1 MTTPSPQWKK
11 TACILCSLNCGLEV
25 QTENGRISKI
35 RGDDDHPASQGY
47 VCEKSQRMD
56 YYQNGADRLDTPMR
70 RRPDGSYEA
79 IDWDTAIREVA
90 EKFLAIK
97 RRHGGESIL
106 YYGGGAQG
114 NHLGGAYGDSTL
126 KALGVKYRSNALA
139 QEKTGEFW
147 VQGKMFGTGVHGD
160 FEHCEVAILIGK
172 NPWQSHGFARARV
185 LLNAM
190 AKDPARSIIV
200 IDPRL
205 SETAALADFHLQIR
219 PGTDAWCLAALVGII
234 VQDGLL
240 ARDWL
245 AEHTSGY
252 EHIVDELNAIP
263 VAYCAETCG
272 VAEDKLR
279 AAARRIASASSVS
292 ALEDL
297 GMQMNLHST
306 LGSYLQRL
314 VWLLTGHYGR
324 PGTSNAF
331 VPFLSLSKASKGDTS
346 MGKKGAPRVEKRS
359 PVANA
364 KIIIGL
370 IPCNV
375 IPEEILTDHP
385 KRYRAMLVET
395 GNPLHSLA
403 DSQRM
408 REAMRALELSVVIDV
423 AMTETARHAD
433 YVLPAAS
440 QFEKAEATFF
450 MARLAPTRPG
460 EWLEHSPL
468 LIILL
473 VLLAGGWLVHEFSTK
488 PAILAISGLN
498 TYNLLFLML
507 GALLHWRPRS
517 FLDAVAR
524 AVPTTTGVLIQF
536 PLYGSIAAIM
546 TTVNG
551 SDGETLAHHIST
563 FFVQIASHDTYA
575 LLMGVYS
582 AVLGFFIPS
591 GGGKW
596 IIEAPYVM
604 QVANELQYHLGWAVQ
619 IYNAAEALPNLI
631 NPFYML
637 PLLGVLG
644 LKARDLIGF
653 SFVQLLVHIPL
664 VLVLLWAL
672 GSTLAYIPPVMP

>member
-70 RRPDGSYEA
+70 RRTDGSYEA

-292 ALEDL
+292 PAHARSHARPGVVGGDRRGHDRDRAPRRLRAAGGEPVRKGRGDL
-297 GMQMNLHST
+297 LQPGIPAQRLPPARAAVPGAYFMT
-306 LGSYLQRL
+306 LG
-314 VWLLTGHYGR
+314 
-324 PGTSNAF
+324 
-331 VPFLSLSKASKGDTS
+331 
-346 MGKKGAPRVEKRS
+346 RV
-359 PVANA
+359 AA
-364 KIIIGL
+364 
-370 IPCNV
+370 
-375 IPEEILTDHP
+375 
-385 KRYRAMLVET
+385 A
-395 GNPLHSLA
+395 
-403 DSQRM
+403 
-408 REAMRALELSVVIDV
+408 
-423 AMTETARHAD
+423 AR
-433 YVLPAAS
+433 
-440 QFEKAEATFF
+440 K
-450 MARLAPTRPG
+450 
-460 EWLEHSPL
+460 
-468 LIILL
+468 
-473 VLLAGGWLVHEFSTK
+473 
-488 PAILAISGLN
+488 
-498 TYNLLFLML
+498 
-507 GALLHWRPRS
+507 
-517 FLDAVAR
+517 
-524 AVPTTTGVLIQF
+524 
-536 PLYGSIAAIM
+536 
-546 TTVNG
+546 
-551 SDGETLAHHIST
+551 
-563 FFVQIASHDTYA
+563 
-575 LLMGVYS
+575 
-582 AVLGFFIPS
+582 
-591 GGGKW
+591 
-596 IIEAPYVM
+596 
-604 QVANELQYHLGWAVQ
+604 
-619 IYNAAEALPNLI
+619 AAENALRPS
-631 NPFYML
+631 FR
-637 PLLGVLG
+637 
-644 LKARDLIGF
+644 ARRNGR
-653 SFVQLLVHIPL
+653 
-664 VLVLLWAL
+664 
-672 GSTLAYIPPVMP
+672 

>member
-190 AKDPARSIIV
+190 ARTRALDHRDRPAPERN
-200 IDPRL
+200 R
-205 SETAALADFHLQIR
+205 R
-219 PGTDAWCLAALVGII
+219 PGRLPPADPSGHRRLVPGGAGRDHRPGRAAGARLAGRAHQRLRAHRRRTERHPG
-234 VQDGLL
+234 GLL
-240 ARDWL
+240 RRDL
-245 AEHTSGY
+245 R
-252 EHIVDELNAIP
+252 
-263 VAYCAETCG
+263 

-385 KRYRAMLVET
+385 SA
-395 GNPLHSLA
+395 
-403 DSQRM
+403 
-408 REAMRALELSVVIDV
+408 I
-423 AMTETARHAD
+423 
-433 YVLPAAS
+433 
-440 QFEKAEATFF
+440 
-450 MARLAPTRPG
+450 APC
-460 EWLEHSPL
+460 W
-468 LIILL
+468 
-473 VLLAGGWLVHEFSTK
+473 
-488 PAILAISGLN
+488 
-498 TYNLLFLML
+498 
-507 GALLHWRPRS
+507 WRPATRCI
-517 FLDAVAR
+517 R
-524 AVPTTTGVLIQF
+524 WP
-536 PLYGSIAAIM
+536 
-546 TTVNG
+546 
-551 SDGETLAHHIST
+551 
-563 FFVQIASHDTYA
+563 IASA
-575 LLMGVYS
+575 C
-582 AVLGFFIPS
+582 AKPC
-591 GGGKW
+591 
-596 IIEAPYVM
+596 AP
-604 QVANELQYHLGWAVQ
+604 WSC
-619 IYNAAEALPNLI
+619 
-631 NPFYML
+631 
-637 PLLGVLG
+637 
-644 LKARDLIGF
+644 R
-653 SFVQLLVHIPL
+653 
-664 VLVLLWAL
+664 W
-672 GSTLAYIPPVMP
+672 